1 MPNSASLPPV
11 IFLMGPTAS
20 GKTELAL
27 ELCTHFPCDIVS
39 VDSALVYRGLD
50 IGSGKPSAE
59 ILAAFP
65 HRLVDICEPTE
76 IYSAA
81 RFSSDA
87 MSEIAEI
94 RARGR
99 IPLLV
104 GGTGLYFRAL
114 RHGLSPLPAADEAIR
129 QRLLEE
135 AESAGWEGL
144 YQRLK
149 TLDPAAAARLHPRDT
164 QRLQRALEVIELTG
178 QPMSEQWA
186 KGSDDCLD
194 GPVLTLIL
202 APAQRKILHQAI
214 AQRFQVML
222 DAGLVAEVEAL
233 RANPNL
239 QPALPAVRAVGYRQ
253 VWGYL
258 DGTWDHPTMVEKA
271 LAATRQL
278 AKRQL
283 TWLRGE
289 AGARWFDCQD
299 VQLHKAARVWLAA
312 RLG

>member
-1 MPNSASLPPV
+1 
-11 IFLMGPTAS
+11 MGPTAS
-20 GKTELAL
+20 GKTEVAL
-27 ELCTHFPCDIVS
+27 ELSTHLPCDIVS

-50 IGSGKPSAE
+50 IGSGKPSPE
-59 ILAAFP
+59 VLAAFP

-81 RFSSDA
+81 RFRTDA
-87 MSEIAEI
+87 LGEIAEI
-94 RARGR
+94 RDRGR

-114 RHGLSPLPAADEAIR
+114 QHGLSTLPSANAEIR
-129 QRLLEE
+129 QRLLHE
-135 AESAGWEGL
+135 AESAGWDIL
-144 YQRLK
+144 HQRLQ

-164 QRLQRALEVIELTG
+164 QRLQRALEIIELTG
-178 QPMSEQWA
+178 RPMSEQWA
-186 KGSDDCLD
+186 RPREGYLT
-194 GPVLTLIL
+194 GPVLTVIL

-214 AQRFQVML
+214 ARRFQAML
-222 DAGLVAEVEAL
+222 GAGLIAEVESL
-233 RANPNL
+233 RANPGL
-239 QPALPAVRAVGYRQ
+239 EPALPAVRAVGYRQ
-253 VWGYL
+253 VWAYL
-258 DGTWDHPTMVEKA
+258 DGLWDYPTMVEKA
-271 LAATRQL
+271 LVATRQL

-299 VQLHKAARVWLAA
+299 PGLHNAVRAWLSL

>member
-1 MPNSASLPPV
+1 
-11 IFLMGPTAS
+11 MGPTAS

-39 VDSALVYRGLD
+39 VDSALVYRGLN

-59 ILAAFP
+59 VLAAFP

-81 RFSSDA
+81 RFREDA
-87 MSEIAEI
+87 LEEIAEI

-99 IPLLV
+99 MPLLV

-114 RHGLSPLPAADEAIR
+114 RDGLALLPAAHPGIR

-135 AESAGWEGL
+135 AEEAGWESL
-144 YQRLK
+144 HQRLQ
-149 TLDPAAAARLHPRDT
+149 TLDPEVAARLHPRDT

-178 QPMSEQWA
+178 RPMSEQWDA
-186 KGSDDCLD
+186 GTEGRLT
-194 GPVLTLIL
+194 GRILTLIL
-202 APAQRKILHQAI
+202 APARRKILHQAI
-214 AQRFQVML
+214 ARRFQAML
-222 DAGLVAEVEAL
+222 DSGFVAEVEAL
-233 RANPNL
+233 RANPDL
-239 QPALPAVRAVGYRQ
+239 QSALPAVRSVGYRQ
-253 VWGYL
+253 VWAYL
-258 DGTWDHPTMVEKA
+258 DGIWDHPTMVQKA

-289 AGARWFDCQD
+289 AGAHWFDCHD
-299 VQLHKAARVWLAA
+299 PGLHGAVRTWLTA
-312 RLG
+312 RLR